1 MLEIIKD
8 NLGNIKAV
16 CEFYSVNEKGE
27 WDKSGIYCWINEVF
41 VSKSYQNNGCLRK
54 FVEMITSKYPQFQ
67 FGYFWRRKKYGNR
80 IRIYHK
86 FRWLKLIR
94 R

>member
-8 NLGNIKAV
+8 ELGNIKA
-16 CEFYSVNEKGE
+16 CLEFYSVNEKGE
-27 WDKSGIYCWINEVF
+27 WDFKGIYCWINEVA

-54 FVEMITSKYPQFQ
+54 FVKIITSKYPQFQ
-67 FGYFWRRKKYGNR
+67 FGYFWRQNKYPDRK

-86 FRWLKLIR
+86 ARWMKLLK
-94 R
+94 